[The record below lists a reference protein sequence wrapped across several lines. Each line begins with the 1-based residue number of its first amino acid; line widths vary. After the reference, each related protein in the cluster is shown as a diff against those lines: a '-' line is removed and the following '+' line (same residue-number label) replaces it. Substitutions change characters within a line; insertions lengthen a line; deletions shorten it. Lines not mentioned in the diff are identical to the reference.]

1 MHSKLHIKMFPKI
14 VPPAC
19 RSIIFFHKDRPE
31 CVSGILQ
38 PLADEGCHPVPAGCQ
53 PSLGLPSPEGRDAG
67 GLPGMSWTE
76 DILRYLGSSSSQIK
90 GIREDSKRVGWGGR
104 GRNKESREQSRR

>member
-19 RSIIFFHKDRPE
+19 RSIVFFHKDPNVFLGSRSLWLMRAVTLSLLGASPAWGFLPPE
-31 CVSGILQ
+31 R
-38 PLADEGCHPVPAGCQ
+38 
-53 PSLGLPSPEGRDAG
+53 RDAG
-67 GLPGMSWTE
+67 GLSGMSWTE

-90 GIREDSKRVGWGGR
+90 GRREGSKRVGWGGR
-104 GRNKESREQSRR
+104 GRNEESREQSRR